1 MTKLQAWKKWLAA
14 TGSSDGMDE
23 WSLKRSSHG
32 KTFSVGWNSAI
43 EAIGKRLSEFGF
55 DLRELK
61 DTPLNTLDMPVWQ
74 LPLDVRAHNCLRA
87 EGITTVRKLLTYNE
101 NMLLRI
107 PNMGRKSAAQI
118 RDILAQFDFR
128 LGEMPLKIV
137 DVIHPTP
144 APKPP
149 RKPRANVP
157 NLARR
162 DEKIYRARVIGNRTF
177 KDIGEEFGVSPSRVD
192 QIVRRITRHKKRI
205 NAQDVDPIRSAA
217 FAATLL
223 ETPPWREE
231 RTDEPSHDQRS

>member
-32 KTFSVGWNSAI
+32 KTFSVGWDSAI

-61 DTPLNTLDMPVWQ
+61 DTPLNTLDMPVWH

-87 EGITTVRKLLTYNE
+87 EGINTVRKLLTYNE

-107 PNMGRKSAAQI
+107 PNLGRRSAAQI
-118 RDILAQFDFR
+118 RDVLAQFDFR
-128 LGEMPLKIV
+128 LGEMPLNLV
-137 DVIHPTP
+137 DVIHPPPQP
-144 APKPP
+144 A
-149 RKPRANVP
+149 RKPRANVS

-162 DEKIYRARVIGNRTF
+162 DEKIYRARVIENRTF
-177 KDIGEEFGVSPSRVD
+177 KDIGDEFGISQARVN
-192 QIVRRITRHKKRI
+192 QIVQRITRHKKRI

-217 FAATLL
+217 FVATLL
-223 ETPPWREE
+223 ETPPWRKE
-231 RTDEPSHDQRS
+231 RADEPSHDQRS